1 MAKLPAKTSQ
11 RSCKAKQPQCK
22 PRKALTRQRR
32 RISVAMRKNI
42 YMVLA
47 TVIIVANCSTSKISI
62 RKEALKD
69 LKTVAVMPFSSS
81 VADTKASREST
92 EMFRGAMIAAGFKVV
107 EREKIDK
114 ILKEKELA
122 QTGLVENKALE
133 AGAFLGAE
141 ATMLGEIVAHE
152 MKSETSEHELSSEG
166 PGKYDPK
173 LDKGDGVFIKRGD
186 KWFKK
191 DKRDTFQFQVVV
203 RLISNIDSQTILT
216 VQNEYPVQTYTSDSG
231 GIRPANL
238 DQFRSRVLAQMAK
251 DLDKAIKEARE

>member
-1 MAKLPAKTSQ
+1 MIKK
-11 RSCKAKQPQCK
+11 
-22 PRKALTRQRR
+22 
-32 RISVAMRKNI
+32 IFVAM
-42 YMVLA
+42 A
-47 TVIIVANCSTSKISI
+47 CVIAFAQCSTSKISI

-69 LKTVAVMPFSSS
+69 VKTVAVMPFVSS
-81 VADTKASREST
+81 VADSKASREST
-92 EMFRGAMIAAGFKVV
+92 EMFRGAMVSAGFKVV

-133 AGAFLGAE
+133 TGAFLGAE

-152 MKSETSEHELSSEG
+152 MKSETFEHELSTDG

-203 RLISNIDSQTILT
+203 RLISNVDSQTILT
-216 VQNEYPVQTYTSDSG
+216 LQNEYPVRTFTADSG
-231 GIRPANL
+231 GLRPANL
-238 DQFRSRVLAQMAK
+238 DQFRSQVLAQMAK
-251 DLDKAIKEARE
+251 DIEKAIAEARK